1 MNFIKPYEDL
11 INSLYT
17 KLLLDFISITGHYIW
32 PRFQYKFSSEIGINT
47 IWCMS
52 CNNKTPRRNMK
63 YWVLSH
69 FSTVVGTESYP
80 MFINFTNMNIFV
92 LFQVNPYEKLW
103 IYYSRFVKYFF
114 LQNKRTLFRSSFFP
128 SAIIKWK
135 NIDQKIRN

>member
-1 MNFIKPYEDL
+1 MNFIKLYEDL

-32 PRFQYKFSSEIGINT
+32 PRFQYKFSSEIGTNT

-80 MFINFTNMNIFV
+80 MFINFTNMNIFSIV
-92 LFQVNPYEKLW
+92 SGQYLWEALDILFEVCKIFFSSKQENSFQELFLSVNYH
-103 IYYSRFVKYFF
+103 
-114 LQNKRTLFRSSFFP
+114 
-128 SAIIKWK
+128 
-135 NIDQKIRN
+135 

>member
-1 MNFIKPYEDL
+1 MNFIKLYEDL

-32 PRFQYKFSSEIGINT
+32 PRFQYKFSSEIGTNT

-52 CNNKTPRRNMK
+52 CNNKTPLRNMK

-80 MFINFTNMNIFV
+80 MFINFTNMNIFSIV
-92 LFQVNPYEKLW
+92 SGQSLWEALDILFEVCKIFFSSKQENSFQELFLSVNYH
-103 IYYSRFVKYFF
+103 
-114 LQNKRTLFRSSFFP
+114 
-128 SAIIKWK
+128 
-135 NIDQKIRN
+135 

>member
-32 PRFQYKFSSEIGINT
+32 PRFQYKFSSEIGTNT

-80 MFINFTNMNIFV
+80 MFINFTNMNIFSIASGQSLWEALDI
-92 LFQVNPYEKLW
+92 LFEVCKIFFSWKQKNSFQELFLSVNYH
-103 IYYSRFVKYFF
+103 
-114 LQNKRTLFRSSFFP
+114 
-128 SAIIKWK
+128 
-135 NIDQKIRN
+135 

>member
-1 MNFIKPYEDL
+1 MNFIKLYEDL

-32 PRFQYKFSSEIGINT
+32 PRFQYKFSSEIGTNT

-69 FSTVVGTESYP
+69 YPMLSYVQSYP
-80 MFINFTNMNIFV
+80 MFINFTNMNIFSIV
-92 LFQVNPYEKLW
+92 SGQSLWETLDILFEVCKIFFSSKQENSFQELFLSVNYH
-103 IYYSRFVKYFF
+103 
-114 LQNKRTLFRSSFFP
+114 
-128 SAIIKWK
+128 
-135 NIDQKIRN
+135 